1 MNTPELDRVIRHALA
16 SVAPDLEVDELD
28 PEALVRDQADFDSM
42 DTLNLAIAL
51 SEALS
56 IDIPES
62 DYGRL
67 GSLTECRRYLAE
79 RTAGS

>member
-1 MNTPELDRVIRHALA
+1 MNAPELDRVIRDALA
-16 SVAPDLEVDELD
+16 GVAPDLEIDDLE
-28 PEALVRDQADFDSM
+28 PEVLIRDQADFDSM

-51 SEALS
+51 SQALS

-67 GSLTECRRYLAE
+67 GSLAECRRYLE
-79 RTAGS
+79 KRTA